1 MRDGGMVGGLFLS
14 WRRPTKEQEQACIA
28 SSGGFNYDP
37 KFHGST
43 TSPHSRGQKSIEAV
57 VGEAEGT
64 LTENGFSINHARVL
78 LGSGPRTFD
87 LAKSALLSWK
97 HFGLGWAFVNPKTP
111 VEKGERF
118 CVCVKEVIPWM
129 MMPLQIAYVREDTGG
144 LSLNK
149 ASFSFG
155 SGTLRGHLLLE
166 FAMSTN
172 LSKKDKKDIGWKY
185 CYQNEG
191 EKAVRC
197 KFCHHISNGGIT
209 RLKEHLAQTH
219 KGVAPCVSV
228 PDDIKKEI
236 RESLDKIRAS
246 KSKQTELLREIGE
259 GPQSMSTQS
268 SKVGSVGGNSIGCS
282 GSGESKVDE
291 INSDDEWITE
301 KEGPVLP
308 VTTKWLED
316 DELFESDPIVSVPS
330 ATFES
335 LFDSDKRVEDVEDIV
350 EVPPTNSKKRVAE
363 NSSGSKD
370 KQARLSLVDV
380 EDNHLDAENYGVIP
394 TFDSGNF
401 PTIDTID
408 DDSDIELDDTDY
420 F

>member
-155 SGTLRGHLLLE
+155 SGTLRGHLL
-166 FAMSTN
+166 A
-172 LSKKDKKDIGWKY
+172 
-185 CYQNEG
+185 G
-191 EKAVRC
+191 EER
-197 KFCHHISNGGIT
+197 FS
-209 RLKEHLAQTH
+209 
-219 KGVAPCVSV
+219 
-228 PDDIKKEI
+228 
-236 RESLDKIRAS
+236 
-246 KSKQTELLREIGE
+246 
-259 GPQSMSTQS
+259 
-268 SKVGSVGGNSIGCS
+268 
-282 GSGESKVDE
+282 
-291 INSDDEWITE
+291 
-301 KEGPVLP
+301 
-308 VTTKWLED
+308 
-316 DELFESDPIVSVPS
+316 
-330 ATFES
+330 
-335 LFDSDKRVEDVEDIV
+335 
-350 EVPPTNSKKRVAE
+350 
-363 NSSGSKD
+363 
-370 KQARLSLVDV
+370 
-380 EDNHLDAENYGVIP
+380 
-394 TFDSGNF
+394 
-401 PTIDTID
+401 
-408 DDSDIELDDTDY
+408 IELDENDKVWYEIYSFSKPAHILSVISYPYVKLRQKFFTQQSVDAMKKHVATNQQSSRE
-420 F
+420 